1 MHAISELGGAAADLT
16 LQGASA
22 SFLGSA
28 LGGAALPNG
37 LGEGSFLDFGPD
49 GLTFAAAHVRACGQS
64 RAQPGARVLVHC
76 KGGRG
81 RASTMALAF
90 QLAREM
96 EAASPS
102 SPRGRA
108 APRRLMAAM
117 KEKRPVVE
125 TAVARY
131 PAVATFRKL
140 WAEERQRRRPGGA
153 SPGGGRLRTRRSHDN
168 DGGDK

>member
-1 MHAISELGGAAADLT
+1 MCAEYGGPAREYARNGVEQLRLPTLDTTQPSARDLVA
-16 LQGASA
+16 G
-22 SFLGSA
+22 
-28 LGGAALPNG
+28 
-37 LGEGSFLDFGPD
+37 
-49 GLTFAAAHVRACGQS
+49 VRWIQARL

-140 WAEERQRRRPGGA
+140 WAEELQRRPGGA

-168 DGGDK
+168 DGDK